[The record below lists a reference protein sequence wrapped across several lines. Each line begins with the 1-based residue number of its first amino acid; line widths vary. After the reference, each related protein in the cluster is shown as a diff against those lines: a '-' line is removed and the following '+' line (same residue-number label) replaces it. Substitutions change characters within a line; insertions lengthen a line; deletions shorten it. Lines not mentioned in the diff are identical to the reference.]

1 MSDAILVLNAGSSS
15 LKFALFE
22 TAGATGTDPALRLRG
37 QIEGIGRSARFD
49 LESDA
54 AGTAPAPPPPEGD
67 IAGITDHDGALAV
80 LLDWLDRAVAASRL
94 VAAGHRVV
102 HGGPG
107 NRGHARV
114 TPALLDE
121 LAGYAPLAPHHQPH
135 NLAAIRAVAE
145 RRPGLPQ
152 VACFDTAFHAG
163 QPEAAARLS
172 LPREFWD
179 KGLRRYGFH
188 GLSYEYVTG
197 ALPAISAAALP
208 ARLVI
213 AHLGNGASLCAVRD
227 GRGVATTMGFST
239 LDGLV
244 MGTRCGALDPG
255 VLLYLMREEGLD
267 EAALTDLL
275 YNRSGLLGV
284 SGLSADMRTLLASD
298 APAAT
303 EAVELFC
310 YRIVREL
317 GSLAAALGGVDALV
331 FTAGIGAHAAEV
343 RRRVCTASAW
353 LGIALDDA
361 ANERHGPR
369 ISTAASAVSV
379 WALPTDEELVI
390 ARHTLA
396 LASTV
401 ARHQGKDR

>member
-1 MSDAILVLNAGSSS
+1 VSSDTILVLNAGSSS

-22 TAGATGTDPALRLRG
+22 ATAASEPVLRLRG
-37 QIEGIGRSARFD
+37 QIEGIGRAPRFGLEAGGDGVPYPSA
-49 LESDA
+49 DA
-54 AGTAPAPPPPEGD
+54 VAALA
-67 IAGITDHDGALAV
+67 DHDGALAV
-80 LLDWLDRAVAASRL
+80 LLDWLDRAAAGGRL
-94 VAAGHRVV
+94 AAAGHRVV
-102 HGGPG
+102 HGGPAS
-107 NRGHARV
+107 RGHALV

-135 NLAAIRAVAE
+135 NVAAIRAVAA

-163 QPEAAARLS
+163 QPPVASRLS
-172 LPREFWD
+172 LPREYWD

-188 GLSYEYVTG
+188 GLSFDYVTG
-197 ALPAISAAALP
+197 ALPAISGAPLP
-208 ARLVI
+208 ARLAI

-227 GRGVATTMGFST
+227 GRGIATTMGFST

-244 MGTRCGALDPG
+244 MGTRSGALDPG
-255 VLLYLMREEGLD
+255 ALLYLMREDGLD
-267 EAALTDLL
+267 EPALTDLL

-298 APAAT
+298 APAAA
-303 EAVELFC
+303 EAVDLFC

-317 GSLAAALGGVDALV
+317 GSLAAALGGLDALV
-331 FTAGIGAHAAEV
+331 FTAGIGAHSAEV
-343 RRRVCTASAW
+343 RRRVCEGSRW
-353 LGIALDDA
+353 LGIDLDEA
-361 ANERHGPR
+361 ANEGNGPLVSR
-369 ISTAASAVSV
+369 PDSAVSV

-396 LASTV
+396 LTRPSDAKV
-401 ARHQGKDR
+401 

>member
-1 MSDAILVLNAGSSS
+1 MNDAVLVLNAGSSS

-22 TAGATGTDPALRLRG
+22 TAAVACADPALRLRG
-37 QIEGIGRSARFD
+37 QIEGIGRTPRFD
-49 LESDA
+49 LESGA
-54 AGTAPAPPPPEGD
+54 APPPPDEK
-67 IAGITDHDGALAV
+67 IAGIADHDGALAV
-80 LLDWLDRAVAASRL
+80 LLEWLERAAGGTRL
-94 VAAGHRVV
+94 AAAGHRVV
-102 HGGPG
+102 HGGPQ
-107 NRGHARV
+107 NRGHARI

-135 NLAAIRAVAE
+135 NVAAIRAVAA
-145 RRPGLPQ
+145 RRPGLAQ

-163 QPEAAARLS
+163 QPQVAARLS
-172 LPREFWD
+172 LPRAYWD
-179 KGLRRYGFH
+179 RGLRRYGFH
-188 GLSYEYVTG
+188 GLSYEYVAG
-197 ALPAISAAALP
+197 ALPAVSGAPLP
-208 ARLVI
+208 ARVVI

-255 VLLYLMREEGLD
+255 ALLYLMREEGLD
-267 EAALTDLL
+267 EPALTDLL

-298 APAAT
+298 APAAA

-317 GSLAAALGGVDALV
+317 GSLAAALGGLDALV
-331 FTAGIGAHAAEV
+331 FTAGIGAHSAEV
-343 RRRVCTASAW
+343 RRRVCAASAW
-353 LGIALDDA
+353 LGIALDQA

-369 ISTAASAVSV
+369 ISTAGSAVSV

-396 LASTV
+396 LA
-401 ARHQGKDR
+401 RR

>member
-1 MSDAILVLNAGSSS
+1 MTDTVLVLNAGSSS
-15 LKFALFE
+15 LKFALFDAPGA
-22 TAGATGTDPALRLRG
+22 AGHDPALRLRG
-37 QIEGIGRSARFD
+37 EIEGIGRAPRFR
-49 LESDA
+49 LA
-54 AGTAPAPPPPEGD
+54 AGGEDVPAPPGEE
-67 IAGITDHDGALAV
+67 IAAVADHDGALAV
-80 LLDWLDRAVAASRL
+80 LLDWLDRATAGGRL
-94 VAAGHRVV
+94 IAAGHRVV
-102 HGGPG
+102 HGGPA
-107 NRGHARV
+107 NREHSLV

-135 NLAAIRAVAE
+135 NVAAIRAVAA
-145 RRPGLPQ
+145 RRPELAQ

-163 QPEAAARLS
+163 QPPVATHLS
-172 LPREFWD
+172 LPRDYWD

-188 GLSYEYVTG
+188 GLSFDYVTG
-197 ALPAISAAALP
+197 ALPTHSGAPLP

-255 VLLYLMREEGLD
+255 VLLYLMREDGLD
-267 EAALTDLL
+267 EPALTDLL

-298 APAAT
+298 APAAA
-303 EAVELFC
+303 EAVDLFC

-317 GSLAAALGGVDALV
+317 GSLAAALGGLDALV
-331 FTAGIGAHAAEV
+331 FTAGIGAHSPEV
-343 RRRVCTASAW
+343 RRRVCDASAW
-353 LGIALDDA
+353 LGIVLDEA
-361 ANERHGPR
+361 ANERHGPL
-369 ISTAASAVSV
+369 ISRPDSEVSV

-390 ARHTLA
+390 ARHTLTLTA
-396 LASTV
+396 
-401 ARHQGKDR
+401 DN

>member
-22 TAGATGTDPALRLRG
+22 TAAAADADPALRLRG
-37 QIEGIGRSARFD
+37 QIEGIGHSARFD
-49 LESDA
+49 LESGA
-54 AGTAPAPPPPEGD
+54 AGAAPAPLPPEED

-80 LLDWLDRAVAASRL
+80 LLDWLDRAVATSRL

-102 HGGPG
+102 HGGPE

-135 NLAAIRAVAE
+135 NVAAIRVVAE

-163 QPEAAARLS
+163 QPRAAVRLS

-197 ALPAISAAALP
+197 ALPDVSGDELP

-213 AHLGNGASLCAVRD
+213 AHLGNGTSLCAVRN
-227 GRGVATTMGFST
+227 GRGVATTMCFST

-244 MGTRCGALDPG
+244 MGTRCGAIDPG
-255 VLLYLMREEGLD
+255 ALLYLMREEGLD
-267 EAALTDLL
+267 EPTLTDLL

-298 APAAT
+298 APAAA

-310 YRIVREL
+310 YRIVREV
-317 GSLAAALGGVDALV
+317 GSLAAALGGIDALV
-331 FTAGIGAHAAEV
+331 FTAGIGARAAEV
-343 RRRVCTASAW
+343 RRRVCTDSSW
-353 LGIALDDA
+353 LGITLDEA
-361 ANERHGPR
+361 ANVRHGPR
-369 ISTAASAVSV
+369 ISTAASVVSV
-379 WALPTDEELVI
+379 WVLPTDEELVI

-396 LASTV
+396 LAPTM
-401 ARHQGKDR
+401 ARDQEKR

>member
-22 TAGATGTDPALRLRG
+22 TAAAADADPALRLRG
-37 QIEGIGRSARFD
+37 QIEGIGHSARFD
-49 LESDA
+49 LESGA
-54 AGTAPAPPPPEGD
+54 AGAAPAPLPPEED
-67 IAGITDHDGALAV
+67 IAGITDHDGALAF
-80 LLDWLDRAVAASRL
+80 LLDWLDRAVATSRL

-102 HGGPG
+102 HGGPE

-135 NLAAIRAVAE
+135 NVAAIRVVAE

-163 QPEAAARLS
+163 QPRAAVRLS

-197 ALPAISAAALP
+197 ALPDVSGDELP

-213 AHLGNGASLCAVRD
+213 AHLGNGTSLCAVRN

-244 MGTRCGALDPG
+244 MGTRCGAIDPG
-255 VLLYLMREEGLD
+255 ALLYLMREEGLD
-267 EAALTDLL
+267 EPTLTDLL

-298 APAAT
+298 APAAA

-310 YRIVREL
+310 YRIVREV
-317 GSLAAALGGVDALV
+317 GSLAAALGGIDALV
-331 FTAGIGAHAAEV
+331 FTAGIGARAAEV
-343 RRRVCTASAW
+343 RRRVCTDSSW
-353 LGIALDDA
+353 LGITLDEA
-361 ANERHGPR
+361 ANVRHGPR
-369 ISTAASAVSV
+369 ISTAASVVSV
-379 WALPTDEELVI
+379 WVLPTDEELVI

-396 LASTV
+396 LAPTM
-401 ARHQGKDR
+401 ARDQEKR

>member
-22 TAGATGTDPALRLRG
+22 TAAAPDSDPALRLRG
-37 QIEGIGRSARFD
+37 QIEGIGHSARFD
-49 LESDA
+49 LESGA
-54 AGTAPAPPPPEGD
+54 AGAAPAPLPPEED

-80 LLDWLDRAVAASRL
+80 LLDWLDRAVATSRL

-102 HGGPG
+102 HGGPE

-135 NLAAIRAVAE
+135 NVAAIRVVAE

-163 QPEAAARLS
+163 QPRAAVRLS

-197 ALPAISAAALP
+197 ALPDVSGDELP

-213 AHLGNGASLCAVRD
+213 AHLGNGASLCAVRN

-244 MGTRCGALDPG
+244 MGTRCGAIDPG
-255 VLLYLMREEGLD
+255 ALLYLMREEGLD
-267 EAALTDLL
+267 EPTLTDLL

-284 SGLSADMRTLLASD
+284 SGLSGDMRTLLASD
-298 APAAT
+298 APAAA

-310 YRIVREL
+310 YRIVCEV
-317 GSLAAALGGVDALV
+317 GSLAAALGGIDALV
-331 FTAGIGAHAAEV
+331 FTAGIGARAAEV
-343 RRRVCTASAW
+343 RRRVCIDSSW
-353 LGIALDDA
+353 LGIALDEA
-361 ANERHGPR
+361 ANVRHGPR
-369 ISTAASAVSV
+369 ISTAASVVSV
-379 WALPTDEELVI
+379 WVLPTDEELVI

-396 LASTV
+396 LAPTM
-401 ARHQGKDR
+401 ARAQEKR

>member
-22 TAGATGTDPALRLRG
+22 TAAATDADPALRLRG
-37 QIEGIGRSARFD
+37 EIEGIGRSARFD
-49 LESDA
+49 LESGA
-54 AGTAPAPPPPEGD
+54 AGTAPGPLPPEED

-80 LLDWLDRAVAASRL
+80 LLDWLDRAVATSRL

-102 HGGPG
+102 HGGPE

-121 LAGYAPLAPHHQPH
+121 LAGYEPLAPHHQPH
-135 NLAAIRAVAE
+135 NVAAIRVVAE

-163 QPEAAARLS
+163 QPRAAVRLS

-197 ALPAISAAALP
+197 ALPDVSGDELP

-213 AHLGNGASLCAVRD
+213 AHLGNGASLCAVRN

-244 MGTRCGALDPG
+244 MGTRCGAIDPG
-255 VLLYLMREEGLD
+255 ALLYLMREEGLD
-267 EAALTDLL
+267 EPTLTDLL

-284 SGLSADMRTLLASD
+284 SGLSADMRTLLAND
-298 APAAT
+298 APAAA

-310 YRIVREL
+310 YRIVREV
-317 GSLAAALGGVDALV
+317 GSLAAALGGIDALV
-331 FTAGIGAHAAEV
+331 FTAGIGARAAEV
-343 RRRVCTASAW
+343 RRRVCTDSSW
-353 LGIALDDA
+353 LGIALDEA
-361 ANERHGPR
+361 ANVRQGPR
-369 ISTAASAVSV
+369 ISTAASVVSV
-379 WALPTDEELVI
+379 WVLPTDEELVI

-396 LASTV
+396 LAPTM
-401 ARHQGKDR
+401 ARAQEKR

>member
-22 TAGATGTDPALRLRG
+22 TAAAADSEPALRLRG
-37 QIEGIGRSARFD
+37 QIEGIGHSARFD
-49 LESDA
+49 LESGA
-54 AGTAPAPPPPEGD
+54 AGAAPAPLPPEED

-80 LLDWLDRAVAASRL
+80 LLDWLDRAVATSRL

-102 HGGPG
+102 HGGPE

-135 NLAAIRAVAE
+135 NVAAIRVVAE

-163 QPEAAARLS
+163 QPRAAVRLS
-172 LPREFWD
+172 LPRKFWD

-197 ALPAISAAALP
+197 ALPDVSGDELP

-213 AHLGNGASLCAVRD
+213 AHLGNGASLCAVRN

-244 MGTRCGALDPG
+244 MGTRCGAIDPG
-255 VLLYLMREEGLD
+255 ALLYLMREEGLD
-267 EAALTDLL
+267 EPTLTDLL

-298 APAAT
+298 APAAA

-310 YRIVREL
+310 YRIVREV
-317 GSLAAALGGVDALV
+317 GSLAAALGGIDALV
-331 FTAGIGAHAAEV
+331 FTAGIGARAAEV
-343 RRRVCTASAW
+343 RRRVCIDSSW
-353 LGIALDDA
+353 LGIALDEA
-361 ANERHGPR
+361 ANVRHGPR
-369 ISTAASAVSV
+369 ISTAASVVSV
-379 WALPTDEELVI
+379 WVLPTDEELVI

-396 LASTV
+396 LAPTM
-401 ARHQGKDR
+401 ARAQEKR